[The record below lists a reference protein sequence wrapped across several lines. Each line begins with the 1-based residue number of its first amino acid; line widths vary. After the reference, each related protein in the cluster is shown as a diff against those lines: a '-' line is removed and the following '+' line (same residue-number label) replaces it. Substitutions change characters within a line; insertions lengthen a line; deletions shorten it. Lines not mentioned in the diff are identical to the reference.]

1 MSSGGTFFLKIL
13 RKIFRKAMSKNFV
26 RTASEDVQGRS
37 QMFFKIGVLKK
48 FAKFTGKHLCWSR
61 FLIKLQASPDLN
73 GRLPF

>member
-1 MSSGGTFFLKIL
+1 MSSGGNFFLKIL

-48 FAKFTGKHLCWSR
+48 FAKFTGKHLYWSL